1 MAQQETLSKI
11 MYLLR
16 ETQQQTSNNTLD
28 ILQCIFAGISVVL
41 AIVACVFAYRIP
53 KKIMW
58 EQSYSTL
65 IADYRSYDFAIAVQG
80 IVEFF
85 VVDCKSKAENI
96 KSEYE
101 RRFVRDVYGLN
112 LKEDLN
118 SEFRVDKLTQNWNLE
133 LNQKSPELCLHYQ
146 RRLLAQFFYQL
157 DLCAR
162 SHFISK
168 KRICRDFT
176 KGETNLVQLL
186 FLMNR
191 AVDESDV
198 LKKDISCD
206 ERVPRRARGMNGYL
220 ADIYR
225 VLKDSKPYMEV

>member
-1 MAQQETLSKI
+1 MSQIFDEEAEEMTI
-11 MYLLR
+11 A
-16 ETQQQTSNNTLD
+16 TS
-28 ILQCIFAGISVVL
+28 IIQCIL
-41 AIVACVFAYRIP
+41 AAIACILAWLIP

-85 VVDCKSKAENI
+85 EVDCGSNVDKI
-96 KSEYE
+96 KKEYE
-101 RRFVRDVYGLN
+101 RRFQ
-112 LKEDLN
+112 EDIRKIN
-118 SEFRVDKLTQNWNLE
+118 EKF
-133 LNQKSPELCLHYQ
+133 PELCIHYQ

-162 SHFISK
+162 SHFIKK
-168 KRICRDFT
+168 KRICHDFT
-176 KGETNLVQLL
+176 KGEANLVRLL
-186 FLMNR
+186 FLMDL
-191 AVDESDV
+191 AIDESDI

-206 ERVPRRARGMNGYL
+206 GRMPRRARGMNGYL

-225 VLKDSKPYMEV
+225 VLKDSKPYMEI